1 MARPRTGS
9 IRRQPTA
16 LGISYGLQFWYR
28 GKRLYHHIGGEWE
41 GWTEARV
48 EAERTFVMQLVA
60 RGEYVPQRTEPGPP
74 AREDEVPTFQLF
86 ASIVLD
92 RKRQRVGDQRLKDLE
107 WRLRTAMDHFGRYP
121 LDKIDVALADEFVD
135 LKLRESSRIADAA
148 TAGAPLTEE
157 YTDRRTGRIHK
168 RRRRGLSNS
177 SINKVLAAVRMVLK
191 EAKRHAWIEQN
202 PLDDADCFLPQR
214 APRRSFLEVAQV
226 EALLDAARMLD
237 REQRKLEWRNVRAIR
252 ESDEPATRLA
262 ADYGVSETLVRRI
275 RRNEIWVTQRPREAM
290 RLAAVATLLLAGPR
304 VSELCRLEEPAV
316 DLAARRIVM
325 PRVKT
330 DASERTVP
338 MVSSL
343 HEILLA
349 AKAEREAHGG
359 PAFPTRNGTRQH
371 PDNVRSRLLAS
382 VCERANELLA
392 EREQPAIGHT
402 TPHTLRRTFASIL
415 AEVGVPPRRAMYL
428 LGHTDPTLTMRVY
441 QQVLDMGGAAV
452 ATLERVLGCTLDEA
466 LATYSGRGGL
476 GSQWVV
482 SPKTLPQHD
491 VQRGRQDA
499 V

>member
-16 LGISYGLQFWYR
+16 LGISYGLQFWHR
-28 GKRLYHHIGGEWE
+28 GKRLYHHIGGQWE
-41 GWTEARV
+41 GWTEERV

-60 RGEYVPQRTEPGPP
+60 RGEYVPQRTEPAPA

-86 ASIVLD
+86 ASLVLD

-135 LKLRESSRIADAA
+135 LKLRERSRIADAA
-148 TAGAPLTEE
+148 AAGAALTDE
-157 YTDRRTGRIHK
+157 YTDRRTGRVHK

-191 EAKRHAWIEQN
+191 EAKRHGWLEQN
-202 PLDDADCFLPQR
+202 PLDDPDCFLPQKV
-214 APRRSFLEVAQV
+214 PRRSFLEVGQV

-237 REQRKLEWRNVRAIR
+237 REQRKLEWRDVRAIR
-252 ESDEPATRLA
+252 ESDDPATSLA
-262 ADYGVSETLVRRI
+262 ADYGVSETLIRRI
-275 RRNEIWVTQRPREAM
+275 RRNEIWVRQRPREAI
-290 RLAAVATLLLAGPR
+290 RLPAVATLLLAGPR
-304 VSELCRLEEPAV
+304 VSELCRLEEAAV
-316 DLAARRIVM
+316 DLAARRVLM

-338 MVSSL
+338 LVPSL

-349 AKAEREAHGG
+349 ARAEREVHGG
-359 PAFPTRNGTRQH
+359 PAFPTRNGTRQQ
-371 PDNVRSRLLAS
+371 PDNIRSRLLAS
-382 VCERANELLA
+382 VRERANELLA
-392 EREQPAIGHT
+392 EREQPPIGHM

-452 ATLERVLGCTLDEA
+452 ETLESVLGCTLDDA
-466 LATYSGRGGL
+466 LTTYSGRGGL

-482 SPKTLPQHD
+482 SPKTPPQHSSEE
-491 VQRGRQDA
+491 GRHDA
-499 V
+499 I